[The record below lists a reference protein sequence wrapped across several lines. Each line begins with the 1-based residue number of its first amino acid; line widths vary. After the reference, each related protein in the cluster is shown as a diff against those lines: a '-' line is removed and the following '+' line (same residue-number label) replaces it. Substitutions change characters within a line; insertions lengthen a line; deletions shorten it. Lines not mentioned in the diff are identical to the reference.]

1 MKKTERYLAVAM
13 AAVVCMS
20 GISYAH
26 PGPGRCGG
34 HRDGLALAAG
44 IVGLTGAAILTGA
57 ALANPPQTVVVNPA
71 PVVVQQPVYTAP
83 VYSQPV
89 YTAPVY
95 SQPVYTQPVYTA
107 PVYTAPAYVAPAP
120 VIVEPAPV
128 IYSGYS
134 VGIGFGPR
142 YYRGGYCR
150 PAPCYDRGPVGG
162 GWCRPAPVAMPG
174 GPCYGG
180 RGPGGFGGGP
190 RGPGSFGG
198 PGCGRR

>member
-71 PVVVQQPVYTAP
+71 PVVVAPAP
-83 VYSQPV
+83 VVVQQPV

-107 PVYTAPAYVAPAP
+107 PVYTAPVYTAPAYVAPAP

-128 IYSGYS
+128 VYDYS
-134 VGIGFGPR
+134 VGIGFGR
-142 YYRGGYCR
+142 GYYRGGYCR
-150 PAPCYDRGPVGG
+150 PAPCFGRGWCHPGPVAVPMG
-162 GWCRPAPVAMPG
+162 PG
-174 GPCYGG
+174 CGG
-180 RGPGGFGGGP
+180 RGPGGFGGGN
-190 RGPGSFGG
+190 RGPGGFGGG